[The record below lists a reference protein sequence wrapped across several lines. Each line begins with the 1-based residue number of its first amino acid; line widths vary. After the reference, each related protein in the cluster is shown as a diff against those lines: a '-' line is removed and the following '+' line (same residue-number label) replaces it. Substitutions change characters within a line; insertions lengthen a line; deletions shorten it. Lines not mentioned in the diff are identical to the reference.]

1 MTAKKRVRVTLDLD
15 DPDLYKAIRHAAIER
30 DVPVRVI
37 VVEALHKWLEEQE
50 TQEDI
55 QDTEAA
61 AEARRDAEPGMNLTD
76 YARKRGWRV

>member
-1 MTAKKRVRVTLDLD
+1 MTAKKRLRVTLDLD

-37 VVEALHKWLEEQE
+37 VVEALNKWLEELE
-50 TQEDI
+50 AEEDI
-55 QDTEAA
+55 QDSAAA
-61 AEARRDAEPGMNLTD
+61 AEARKDAEPSMNLTD